1 MVSVGSKALPSRSRR
16 INSFVEDSLMGEE
29 DKLRKHGK
37 WKKGLGRKDQKKGY
51 GIDKDTFEKNA
62 SGRGGAKSH
71 KPMKQEDVSISQPSI
86 IRKQVDPETAK
97 YFTEIA
103 NLFESNSV
111 ELEER
116 SVICGNALEET
127 RGKEYELTTDYIFS
141 YTVQTLL
148 EACDVHSLCGF
159 LKSSAKVFPFISMDR
174 SGSHVAETALKSLA
188 VHLEDEET
196 YSTIEETIRLI
207 CEVIIANPVDI
218 MCNCYSSHVLRRLLC
233 LCKGVSLDSPESH
246 GTKSSAILAERL
258 NLRASRADLNH
269 MQTHGKEFPHLL
281 KFLIS
286 KMLKCSKMDINT
298 LQVDQY
304 GSLVLQTVLKL
315 LAGDDEELLK
325 IIPIILGCNKE
336 NNKEGNFIE
345 MGVVQDILN
354 LVKETSSSHLIE
366 VILEVAPEDLY
377 DEVFHKIF
385 RNSLYEIASHQCG
398 SFVVQAL
405 VSNARSKEQMDIIW
419 EELGTKFGDLLAMGR
434 SGVIASLIAASH
446 RLSTHEHKCSQALAA
461 ALCSENES
469 PTCIVPRMLYL
480 ERYFCSHDPSKW
492 EWPSG
497 VKMHVMGSLILQ
509 AVFKYRNEY
518 ILPLVTSITSMEPNQ
533 VLEAARDAAG
543 AHAIEAF
550 LDSNASWKQKR
561 KLIVKLQ
568 GHFGEISMHSSG
580 SFIVEKCFTVSNLSM
595 KETIVSE
602 LSAVSNELSKTKHG
616 PHLTRKL
623 DVNGYAARPEQWKK
637 KQESKQST
645 FKEFFDIF
653 GSGETRQCKDDSFVA
668 KTSKQTSKAT
678 NLKQMRKEIDQS
690 LNSGTPFLSKSSFK
704 GHREKVGDGSKRKS
718 KKQKR

>member
-86 IRKQVDPETAK
+86 I
-97 YFTEIA
+97 
-103 NLFESNSV
+103 
-111 ELEER
+111 
-116 SVICGNALEET
+116 
-127 RGKEYELTTDYIFS
+127 S

-286 KMLKCSKMDINT
+286 KMLKCSKMDINA

-602 LSAVSNELSKTKHG
+602 LSA
-616 PHLTRKL
+616 HLFSSRCL
-623 DVNGYAARPEQWKK
+623 RYAARPEQWKK